1 MSRSIFFSFHYQ
13 RDIFRV
19 NTVRNHYLT
28 KGGYNIAGYWDH
40 SLWESVKKEGDL
52 AIKRMI
58 NQGLKNTSVTVVLIG
73 TETSTRPWVNY
84 EIQKSYERS
93 NGMIGIYIH
102 NIRSI
107 NGYTDF
113 SGRNPFDNFYITLNG
128 QNVYFSQIYPTY
140 DWVRDDGYN
149 NFSKWVEN
157 AARAV
162 GK

>member
-1 MSRSIFFSFHYQ
+1 MGRSIFFSFHYQ

-19 NTVRNHYLT
+19 NIVRNHYLT

-58 NQGLKNTSVTVVLIG
+58 NRGLKSTSVTVVLIG
-73 TETSTRPWVNY
+73 AETSTRPWVNY
-84 EIQKSYERS
+84 EIQKSHERG

-113 SGRNPFDNFYITLNG
+113 PGGNPFDNFSTTLNG
-128 QNVYFSQIYPTY
+128 QNVYLSQIYPTY
-140 DWVRDDGYN
+140 DWIHDNGYN
-149 NFSKWVEN
+149 NFSKWVES
-157 AARAV
+157 AAIAV
-162 GK
+162 GR

>member
-1 MSRSIFFSFHYQ
+1 MGRSIFFSFHYQ

-19 NTVRNHYLT
+19 NIVRNHYLT

-40 SLWESVKKEGDL
+40 SLWESLKKEGDL

-58 NQGLKNTSVTVVLIG
+58 NQGLKSTSVTVVLIG
-73 TETSTRPWVNY
+73 AETSTRRWVNY
-84 EIQKSYERS
+84 EVQKSYERG

-102 NIRSI
+102 NIPSI

-113 SGRNPFDNFYITLNG
+113 LGKNPFDNFYILYNG

-149 NFSKWVEN
+149 NFSKWVES
-157 AARAV
+157 AAIAV
-162 GK
+162 GR

>member
-19 NTVRNHYLT
+19 NIVRNHYLT

-52 AIKRMI
+52 AITRMI

-73 TETSTRPWVNY
+73 AETSTRRWVNY
-84 EIQKSYERS
+84 EIQKSHERG

-107 NGYTDF
+107 NGYSDF
-113 SGRNPFDNFYITLNG
+113 PGRNPFDNFYTTLNG

-140 DWVRDDGYN
+140 DWVHDNGYN
-149 NFSKWVEN
+149 NFSKWVES
-157 AARAV
+157 AAIAV

>member
-1 MSRSIFFSFHYQ
+1 MGRSSFFSFHYQ

-19 NTVRNHYLT
+19 NIVRNHYLT

-58 NQGLKNTSVTVVLIG
+58 NRGLKSTSVTVVLIG
-73 TETSTRPWVNY
+73 AETSTRRWVNY
-84 EIQKSYERS
+84 EIQKSYERG

-113 SGRNPFDNFYITLNG
+113 AGGNPFDNFSITLNG
-128 QNVYFSQIYPTY
+128 QNVYLSQIYPTY
-140 DWVRDDGYN
+140 DWVHDKGYN
-149 NFSKWVEN
+149 NFSKWVES
-157 AARAV
+157 AAIAV
-162 GK
+162 GR

>member
-19 NTVRNHYLT
+19 NIVRNHYLT

>member
-1 MSRSIFFSFHYQ
+1 MGRSIFFSFHYQ

-19 NTVRNHYLT
+19 NIVRNHYLT

-58 NQGLKNTSVTVVLIG
+58 NRGLKSTSVTVVLIG
-73 TETSTRPWVNY
+73 AETSTRPWVNY
-84 EIQKSYERS
+84 EIQKSYERG

-102 NIRSI
+102 NITSI
-107 NGYTDF
+107 NGYNDF
-113 SGRNPFDNFYITLNG
+113 SGRNPFDNFSTTLNG
-128 QNVYFSQIYPTY
+128 QNVYLSQIYPTY
-140 DWVRDDGYN
+140 DWIHDNGYN
-149 NFSKWVEN
+149 NFSKWVES
-157 AARAV
+157 AAIAV